1 MRIHLLSALLV
12 LTTTA
17 ALADGTIDQKTQIHF
32 GGALGGVINAFGG
45 KATRE
50 GVTNTTVIKG
60 NRKLART
67 GDHGD
72 LIDLDAEKVYAL
84 DFANKT
90 YTVTTFEELRRRFE
104 EQQARAAKH
113 SEAKKEQP
121 QQGPEW
127 EVDFDIKST
136 GKKEEIN
143 GWNTHEEIATVIVHE
158 KGKKLEQSG
167 GFVLTSDMWMGP
179 KLAAM
184 RELAEFERRYVE
196 KVYGHAFDAEMIKMA
211 AAMAT
216 QPAFGKAMK
225 AFGEHRG
232 KFEGTAI
239 RTTMTFETVPGPATQ
254 SDQAGNDSAS
264 SPASAIFGGLMRKAK
279 ERRTEKDGQS
289 GNSER
294 SSMMDSLTEI
304 LRATNTASNED
315 VSIPAG
321 FRQK

>member
-1 MRIHLLSALLV
+1 MRIPVVATVLL
-12 LTTTA
+12 LTAAA
-17 ALADGTIDQKTQIHF
+17 ALADGTIDQKTQFHF
-32 GGALGGVINAFGG
+32 GGALGGVINVFGG
-45 KATRE
+45 KAARE

-60 NRKLART
+60 NRKLTRT
-67 GDHGD
+67 GDRGE
-72 LIDLDAEKVYAL
+72 LIDLDAEKVYNL
-84 DFANKT
+84 DFASKT

-113 SEAKKEQP
+113 SEAKKEA

-127 EVDFDIKST
+127 DVDFDIKTT

-179 KLAAM
+179 KIAAM

-239 RTTMTFETVPGPATQ
+239 RTTMTFEMVPGPATQ
-254 SDQAGNDSAS
+254 SDQASNDSSS
-264 SPASAIFGGLMRKAK
+264 SPAGAIFGGLMRKAK
-279 ERRTEKDGQS
+279 ERRAEKDAQS
-289 GNSER
+289 GSAER

-304 LRATNTASNED
+304 LRATNTASSED

>member
-12 LTTTA
+12 FTTTA
-17 ALADGTIDQKTQIHF
+17 ALADGTIDQKTQFHF

-60 NRKLART
+60 NRKLTRT
-67 GDHGD
+67 GDRCE
-72 LIDLDAEKVYAL
+72 LIDLDAEKLYNL

-113 SEAKKEQP
+113 SEAKKEE

-254 SDQAGNDSAS
+254 SDQASNDSSS
-264 SPASAIFGGLMRKAK
+264 SPAGAIFGGLMRKAK
-279 ERRTEKDGQS
+279 ERRAEKDAQS
-289 GNSER
+289 GNGER

-304 LRATNTASNED
+304 LRAINTASSED
-315 VSIPAG
+315 VAIPAG